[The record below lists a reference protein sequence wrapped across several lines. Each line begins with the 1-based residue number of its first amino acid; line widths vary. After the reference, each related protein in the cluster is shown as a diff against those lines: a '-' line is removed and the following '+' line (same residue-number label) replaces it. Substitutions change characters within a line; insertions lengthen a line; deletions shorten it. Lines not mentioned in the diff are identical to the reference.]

1 MEFFLHYGRIEI
13 SKCHRLPR
21 VHGLR
26 LSGKKVSSPSAW
38 AAALGE
44 EDVFPEC
51 PDSGSR
57 GRGCLPRVLGLQ
69 RSEKRVSSP
78 SAWVAALGEEGVFPE
93 CCTWGRLFFL
103 NKEMA
108 PAVTN
113 GVNSSSGARTA
124 LGKAFLECTIFGSR
138 RRRLSHGEIPRKLIP
153 KYCTRGKLPRVQ
165 LGLHLVHLTL
175 GEVTVF
181 P

>member
-51 PDSGSR
+51 TWKSKKKRIFKVASTSARAAALGEEGVFTECLGSGPRGRGCLPRVSRQRLSGKRMSSPSAWAAALREEGVFPECLGCGAR
-57 GRGCLPRVLGLQ
+57 GRGCLPRVLH
-69 RSEKRVSSP
+69 
-78 SAWVAALGEEGVFPE
+78 
-93 CCTWGRLFFL
+93 
-103 NKEMA
+103 
-108 PAVTN
+108 
-113 GVNSSSGARTA
+113 
-124 LGKAFLECTIFGSR
+124 LGKTFF
-138 RRRLSHGEIPRKLIP
+138 
-153 KYCTRGKLPRVQ
+153 
-165 LGLHLVHLTL
+165 
-175 GEVTVF
+175 
-181 P
+181 